1 MADSSKGSDGSNI
14 SVITTRLVDIILAM
28 SLEERKTLLKEL
40 EEKYFEGDRKYPRK
54 DYLKE
59 VDFVLNKRAF
69 KGFIHDISAGGVLV
83 ESSESFTVGQMI
95 TLTFQLPDSDEHIK
109 IFGKIARILP
119 NIGFGVKF
127 NKVIEEYSK
136 ESKKNEKNS
145 D

>member
-1 MADSSKGSDGSNI
+1 MADSSKGSDDPNI

-59 VDFVLNKRAF
+59 VDFVLNERAF
-69 KGFIHDISAGGVLV
+69 KGFIHDISAGGVLI
-83 ESSESFTVGQMI
+83 ESSESFTAGQMI
-95 TLTFQLPDSDEHIK
+95 TLTFELPDSDEHIK
-109 IFGKIARILP
+109 ISGKIARILP

-136 ESKKNEKNS
+136 ESKKGEKNS